1 MDLAGV
7 FFFCQ
12 SLKRPAPQTTRKK
25 RPSKPLNLKAFIN
38 VYPKTRRLKRRKF

>member
-12 SLKRPAPQTTRKK
+12 SLKRPARKTPKK
-25 RPSKPLNLKAFIN
+25 RPSKPLNFRAFIN
-38 VYPKTRRLKRRKF
+38 VHPKQDA